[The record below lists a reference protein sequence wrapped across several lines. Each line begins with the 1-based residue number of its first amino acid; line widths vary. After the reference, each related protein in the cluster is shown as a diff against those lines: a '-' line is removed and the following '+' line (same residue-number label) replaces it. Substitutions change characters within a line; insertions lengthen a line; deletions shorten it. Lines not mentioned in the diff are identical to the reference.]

1 MAQKK
6 WYQLDNAAKIVPS
19 TAGGADSRVFRITCE
34 LKEKVDPEVLQSAVT
49 SAARDF
55 PHFSSTLKKGMFWYY
70 LDESDLEAEVTPDN
84 RPALETIYWEGRRNL
99 LYRVNYYGCRINL
112 EMFHVLTD
120 GTGAFEFL
128 KAILADYLRLKYGLK
143 HLENAGSRAAGGDR
157 QDDAFGKYY
166 KKEKDKSEGQKTAPK
181 RAYHLRGE
189 RDENLQSHLLE
200 GTVSV
205 KAFLEAARARNSTV
219 AELSTALFI
228 RAALREMTVRE
239 RKYPVVLSVPV
250 NLRNYFPS
258 ETARNFFG
266 VINVVYDP
274 ALYDGTLE
282 SIIPAVRES
291 FNKQLRQDQVEL
303 MMNSYSSLEHN
314 MAIKVVP
321 LWIKNLVISLINAK
335 TQLGITGTIS
345 NVGKVT
351 VPEEMEP
358 YIRKFSCFMAAPE
371 VQVCICSY
379 KDELVFGVASAFI
392 QQPVIRGFFR
402 DMVDM
407 GIEVVLESNDF
418 DRYAASASDPGPVPG
433 SEIAVPVSDPGPV
446 PRSEIPVPGSEIPLP
461 GSEISAP
468 EADSADRDPPGLAGK
483 EVQ

>member
-1 MAQKK
+1 MAQTK

-70 LDESDLEAEVTPDN
+70 LDESNLEAEVTPDN

-128 KAILADYLRLKYGLK
+128 KAILADYLRLKYGLE
-143 HLENAGSRAAGGDR
+143 HLVTTGSRASSGDR
-157 QDDAFGKYY
+157 QNDAFGKYY
-166 KKEKDKSEGQKTAPK
+166 KKARDKSEGQKTAPK

-205 KAFLEAARARNSTV
+205 KAFLEAARARSSTV

-228 RAALREMTVRE
+228 QAAIREMTVRE

-258 ETARNFFG
+258 DTARNFFG

-282 SIIPAVRES
+282 SIIPVVRES
-291 FNKQLRQDQVEL
+291 FDKQLRQDQVEL

-345 NVGKVT
+345 NVGKIT
-351 VPEEMEP
+351 VPKEMEP

-392 QQPVIRGFFR
+392 QQPVIRSFFR
-402 DMVDM
+402 DIVDM
-407 GIEVVLESNDF
+407 GIEVVIESNDF
-418 DRYAASASDPGPVPG
+418 DRYAASDADPGPVPG
-433 SEIAVPVSDPGPV
+433 SEIPVSEPEPVLNPAPGAAGPA
-446 PRSEIPVPGSEIPLP
+446 PEAAG
-461 GSEISAP
+461 SAP
-468 EADSADRDPPGLAGK
+468 EAAAPAQAPADTESPELAGK